1 MFSEIAKVLSIESK
15 YLRLQAFNSGNCS
28 SCSLKPSCGQY
39 LLNSL
44 YVNRELELPTK
55 LMPIETDIRSLK
67 KGSLVQINI
76 EASKLVQ
83 LALILYLLP
92 LIGML
97 CTAFLADL
105 AGFSE
110 LVIMTLVV
118 IVLFLSMKFLKHY
131 FLRHDSLEKINI
143 SLLPE
148 SNMELST

>member
-1 MFSEIAKVLSIESK
+1 MLSEIAKISSIGSK
-15 YLRLQAFNSGNCS
+15 HLKLQAFNNGSCS

-55 LMPIETDIRSLK
+55 LMPIETDIRSLR

-83 LALILYLLP
+83 LALILYFLP

-97 CTAFLADL
+97 LIAFLADL
-105 AGFSE
+105 AGFNE

-131 FLRHDSLEKINI
+131 FLRHDSLEKIKI

-148 SNMELST
+148 SNVELST